1 MIAWI
6 QFKDEY
12 MINARRTP
20 AVCIDAKQEDKQD
33 DEEHAT
39 VHAQCRMP
47 VHHAVVHST
56 HTTFSLVNF
65 ALQLSTAVTHCT
77 LVYSIS

>member
-56 HTTFSLVNF
+56 HTTFSREFRITTL
-65 ALQLSTAVTHCT
+65 HCSDT
-77 LVYSIS
+77 LYTGV